1 MFVRDTWAAVGGKLV
16 ASRIGLS
23 ESGPLHQGQRPEPK
37 GEMGLGSS
45 AEWGM

>member
-16 ASRIGLS
+16 ASRTGLS
-23 ESGPLHQGQRPEPK
+23 ETGPLRQGQGPEPK
-37 GEMGLGSS
+37 GRMGLGSS